1 MNNHNTPDQ
10 NLRALYMEHLLTPI
24 APDRKGTVAGKGTRR
39 GMRKAALWADE
50 SQGEWDAFRAAWAH
64 TPERVWIWSDHH
76 LGHENIIKYTDRP
89 FGNAELMDEALLHAA
104 QIIPQDDWVMFA
116 GDLAMW
122 KEPDAVRAWVSRCP
136 GKKVLVLGNH
146 DCKGSGHPESMD
158 DWREL
163 GFLAVSD
170 SLFLPRQSGGALWIT
185 HYPLFKDQIPSGAL
199 NVHGHTH
206 TSALEGP
213 YLNVCVE
220 PLGYMPHRLVELLK
234 SK

>member
-1 MNNHNTPDQ
+1 MNIHASPDQ
-10 NLRALYMEHLLTPI
+10 KLRDLYMAHLLTPI

-39 GMRKAALWADE
+39 GMRKAALWAAE
-50 SQGEWDAFRAAWAH
+50 SQGEWDAFRDAWEN
-64 TPERVWIWSDHH
+64 TPDRVWIWSDHH
-76 LGHENIIKYTDRP
+76 LGHANIIKYTDRP
-89 FGNAELMDEALLHAA
+89 FGNAERMDGALLRAA

-122 KEPDAVRAWVSRCP
+122 KEPDAVRAWVANCP

-158 DWREL
+158 EWRDL

-170 SLFLPRQSGGALWIT
+170 CVSLRRENQGDLWVT
-185 HYPLFKDQIPSGAL
+185 HYPLAEGDIPSGVL

-206 TSALEGP
+206 TTVLQGP

-220 PLGYMPHRLVELLK
+220 PLGYAPHRLIQLLDRE
-234 SK
+234 